1 MANVEPGTYRI
12 VNLARN
18 KALRV
23 PNEHPDTIASW
34 HTQDEPNQKW
44 LVQRVGGGYRFKNCG
59 HGRYLSV
66 HGTQCNS
73 RAYHG
78 SPTTW
83 KIIPQTPG
91 GYLIQLEAID
101 RVLDL
106 HDRGEV
112 YIWPANDAE
121 PQKVWKFE
129 RLGREGGEEGRE
141 AKDESTSGQAGDA
154 PVTDEA
160 VSKDEGMTE
169 KAPPPLS
176 PLAIR
181 DVQIAQQARQIESL
195 QKQLSEKDQDMEKL
209 REELGL
215 VGSQESSQVTVL
227 CEKIAQLEELV
238 ERLFEQE
245 SKRPNNAA

>member
-23 PNEHPDTIASW
+23 PSEYPETISSW
-34 HTQDEPNQKW
+34 HTEDEPNQKW
-44 LVQRVGGGYRFKNCG
+44 FVQRTGGGYRLKNCG
-59 HGRYLSV
+59 HGQYLSIR
-66 HGTQCNS
+66 GTQCNS
-73 RAYHG
+73 QAYHG

-83 KIIPQTPG
+83 KIIPQRPG
-91 GYLIQLEAID
+91 GYLIQLEKID

-129 RLGREGGEEGRE
+129 KLGRETGEEMGE
-141 AKDESTSGQAGDA
+141 VKDSVSEQPGDDPA
-154 PVTDEA
+154 ADQP
-160 VSKDEGMTE
+160 K

-181 DVQIAQQARQIESL
+181 DVQIAQQARQIQSL
-195 QKQLSEKDQDMEKL
+195 EQQLSMKDS
-209 REELGL
+209 ELERLQGEL
-215 VGSQESSQVTVL
+215 EFIRSQESSQTTIL
-227 CEKIAQLEELV
+227 SERIAQLEELV

-245 SKRPNNAA
+245 SRRPNNAA